1 MMGCTSNSIGIY
13 VRESRDDNGENYET
27 IENQRD
33 LLVDYAVSH
42 RLGQVYAVYTDDN
55 VSGSAFERRG
65 LDRLKEDV
73 KASRINLLL
82 LKDLSRLGRN
92 NAKTLQF
99 LDFLEE
105 YGVRIVSS
113 DGRYDSLRDND
124 TVGIETWI
132 NERYVR
138 DLSRK
143 IRSSLRFKIQKG
155 EYLGK
160 APFGYRKA
168 PGGKNRLQPDE
179 AEAETVRLIY
189 RLYRSGMGYSA
200 IASFLDGR
208 GCRAPSGSNWNRI
221 TVRRILSSRVYMG
234 DTVQGVSERVSFKSK
249 KTKRLPKEEWTITEG
264 THEAIILQEEFLE
277 VQKIRELKA
286 AGRTPGK
293 SAFHILNGLIWCG
306 GCGSAMYAREK
317 GDAVTY
323 ICGNYFRNGREKCTR
338 HPVREDKLVKCIFN
352 ELERLFRGE
361 EYLPRLTERMKV
373 SGILNN
379 GNETATDRVR
389 KQLAAYRRQQE
400 IAYMDRLEGRITEQL
415 FARMNK
421 GVEER
426 ISCAEKELERLTLAE
441 SDAMDAGR
449 LIGEA
454 VESILAGAL
463 TNELARILVNRITVY
478 DDEEYLS
485 MPDSSGKPGM
495 NGYGQGMVIID
506 FSMNNKV

>member
-1 MMGCTSNSIGIY
+1 MMGCTGNSIGIY

-33 LLVDYAVSH
+33 LLLDYAVSH

-55 VSGSAFERRG
+55 VSGSAFERKG

-155 EYLGK
+155 EYLGN

-168 PGGKNRLQPDE
+168 PGEKNRLQPDE

-189 RLYRSGMGYSA
+189 RLYRSGLGYSA

-208 GCRAPSGSNWNRI
+208 GCKAPRGSCWNRI
-221 TVRRILSSRVYMG
+221 TVRRILCSRVYMG

-249 KTKRLPKEEWTITEG
+249 KTRRLPEEEWTLTEG
-264 THEAIILQEEFLE
+264 THEGVIAEEEFRE
-277 VQKIRELKA
+277 VQKIRGLKA
-286 AGRTPGK
+286 AGRAPGK
-293 SAFHILNGLIWCG
+293 SALHILNGLIWCG
-306 GCGSAMYAREK
+306 GCGSAMYARKK
-317 GDAVTY
+317 GDAITY
-323 ICGNYFRNGREKCTR
+323 ICGNYFRNGRENCTR
-338 HPVREDKLVKCIFN
+338 HPVREDIIVKGIFN
-352 ELERLFRGE
+352 ELEKLFCGDA
-361 EYLPRLTERMKV
+361 YLPRLTERLKE

-379 GNETATDRVR
+379 GNEAGIDRAQ

-400 IAYMDRLEGRITEQL
+400 ITYMDRLEGRITEQL
-415 FARMNK
+415 FTRMNK

-426 ISCAEKELERLTLAE
+426 ISCVEKELERLILAE
-441 SDAMDAGR
+441 SDATDAGR
-449 LIGEA
+449 LAREA
-454 VESILAGAL
+454 AGGILAGTL
-463 TNELARILVNRITVY
+463 TNEVARVLVRRITVY
-478 DDEEYLS
+478 DEGECRLL
-485 MPDSSGKPGM
+485 PDSDGKSGAEGR
-495 NGYGQGMVIID
+495 GQGTVIID
-506 FSMNNKV
+506 FRINNEV